1 MRIDKDKCMKCL
13 MCIDECQFNAIDVD
27 MNNESKGYKGVVINE
42 DICMECEGEGKL
54 TWTENIFGKR
64 ILLIIYFTILEQEL
78 IEANYEIKS
87 W

>member
-42 DICMECEGEGKL
+42 DICMECEACISVCPGDA
-54 TWTENIFGKR
+54 I
-64 ILLIIYFTILEQEL
+64 
-78 IEANYEIKS
+78 IKS
-87 W
+87 